1 MQIICKLHCL
11 CICRSTP
18 PYLYYIA
25 WMLPQSANW
34 PTEDRPTAKGDWPT
48 SDNAKRYWARP
59 RVDVLA
65 RSCCIGRK
73 NQVGFE
79 QMLKLLMN
87 LLIFWM
93 VNIFSWRGYSMIIL
107 PPNEQNSSLVRTYSI
122 LEALS
127 RPLNVFVF

>member
-1 MQIICKLHCL
+1 
-11 CICRSTP
+11 
-18 PYLYYIA
+18 
-25 WMLPQSANW
+25 MLPQSANW

-48 SDNAKRYWARP
+48 SDNSKRYWARP
-59 RVDVLA
+59 RVDVLD

-93 VNIFSWRGYSMIIL
+93 VNTFSWRGYSMIIL